1 MYSECFEIV
10 KGRVYRIVEK
20 LDDSTPGGLR
30 DINRYKMVSYTAE
43 PARCLYIGNPE
54 TGRYDT
60 GFDENSVEFAGKSS
74 SESTKVLKE
83 RKDLIDWFN
92 RKKENY
98 FKTNPTATEN
108 DFIASDNCGID
119 LSHNVI
125 IDTNDM
131 DQYFKLYMAYRGGQ
145 LTPHCDQSNPRYNGS
160 LYAIVDTTKSAED
173 QTTASEK
180 KLEVMTW
187 FGNLHKKDSDRL
199 KQYLQY
205 VGALRRGQS
214 ATKGVMLSLL
224 EKWIADSRNLE
235 YILETIQET
244 DYEEILIK
252 NRINDFVKRRKII
265 KEDGTYY
272 IDGEK
277 LGRTVN
283 QAYVTLTKVG
293 NEELLEKLQLD

>member
-1 MYSECFEIV
+1 
-10 KGRVYRIVEK
+10 
-20 LDDSTPGGLR
+20 
-30 DINRYKMVSYTAE
+30 
-43 PARCLYIGNPE
+43 
-54 TGRYDT
+54 
-60 GFDENSVEFAGKSS
+60 
-74 SESTKVLKE
+74 
-83 RKDLIDWFN
+83 
-92 RKKENY
+92 
-98 FKTNPTATEN
+98 
-108 DFIASDNCGID
+108 
-119 LSHNVI
+119 
-125 IDTNDM
+125 
-131 DQYFKLYMAYRGGQ
+131 
-145 LTPHCDQSNPRYNGS
+145 

-173 QTTASEK
+173 QTSNSEK

-187 FGNLHKKDSDRL
+187 FGNLHKKDSDKL

-224 EKWIADSRNLE
+224 EKWITDSRNLE
-235 YILETIQET
+235 YILETIKET

>member
-1 MYSECFEIV
+1 
-10 KGRVYRIVEK
+10 
-20 LDDSTPGGLR
+20 
-30 DINRYKMVSYTAE
+30 
-43 PARCLYIGNPE
+43 
-54 TGRYDT
+54 
-60 GFDENSVEFAGKSS
+60 
-74 SESTKVLKE
+74 
-83 RKDLIDWFN
+83 
-92 RKKENY
+92 
-98 FKTNPTATEN
+98 
-108 DFIASDNCGID
+108 
-119 LSHNVI
+119 
-125 IDTNDM
+125 
-131 DQYFKLYMAYRGGQ
+131 
-145 LTPHCDQSNPRYNGS
+145 
-160 LYAIVDTTKSAED
+160 
-173 QTTASEK
+173 
-180 KLEVMTW
+180 MTW
-187 FGNLHKKDSDRL
+187 FGNLHKKDSDKL

-235 YILETIQET
+235 YILETIKET

>member
-74 SESTKVLKE
+74 SEASKVIKE

-173 QTTASEK
+173 QT
-180 KLEVMTW
+180 
-187 FGNLHKKDSDRL
+187 G
-199 KQYLQY
+199 
-205 VGALRRGQS
+205 
-214 ATKGVMLSLL
+214 
-224 EKWIADSRNLE
+224 
-235 YILETIQET
+235 LETYT
-244 DYEEILIK
+244 RKILI
-252 NRINDFVKRRKII
+252 N
-265 KEDGTYY
+265 
-272 IDGEK
+272 
-277 LGRTVN
+277 
-283 QAYVTLTKVG
+283 
-293 NEELLEKLQLD
+293 